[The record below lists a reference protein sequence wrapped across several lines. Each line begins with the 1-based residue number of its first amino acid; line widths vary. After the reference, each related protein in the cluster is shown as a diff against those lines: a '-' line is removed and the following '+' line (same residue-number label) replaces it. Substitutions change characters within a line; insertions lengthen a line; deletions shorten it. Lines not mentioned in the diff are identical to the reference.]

1 MQENVIFFTT
11 CLFLLVVLSV
21 AFYLAVKGN
30 VTAKYVIWAWA
41 VFMVAA
47 MPFATQANS
56 ISSLAAGLML
66 LFFLYVLYLTNLR
79 SSQRLE
85 VSHEETRRVL
95 AESNRRIDEERRT
108 IARRLHD
115 EINPN
120 LVLAKQE
127 LKRLENLVKGDVK
140 AMAAVQSAISL
151 VADAYSQTRDV
162 IKNTRIEVIDSI
174 GFTAALE
181 SLVLH
186 YTDFFD
192 KPTIKL
198 THSLPRRP
206 ELSEDVAVCAY
217 KIIREAIYN
226 AIKHSNANHIQ
237 VMVDFNGA
245 LNLYSVEIVDDGVGI
260 KAKAPDGNIV
270 GIGLIDM
277 RERARVLG
285 ARITIGPAHSS
296 NVARP
301 GTSVSFAFSHP
312 PS

>member
-1 MQENVIFFTT
+1 MQENVIFGTI

-21 AFYLAVKGN
+21 AFYLAAVKGN
-30 VTAKYVIWAWA
+30 VTAKYFIWTWTGLLF
-41 VFMVAA
+41 VA
-47 MPFATQANS
+47 MPFTTQANS

-66 LFFLYVLYLTNLR
+66 VFFLYVLYLMNLR

-108 IARRLHD
+108 IAGRFHD
-115 EINPN
+115 EVNPN
-120 LVLAKQE
+120 LVIAKQQ
-127 LKRLENLVKGDVK
+127 LKRLENMVKDNDD
-140 AMAAVQSAISL
+140 AMALVQSTAKL
-151 VADAYSQTRDV
+151 VADAYAQTRDV

-174 GFTAALE
+174 GFTAAIE
-181 SLVLH
+181 SLVSH

-192 KPTIKL
+192 KPAISL
-198 THSLPRRP
+198 SIDSLPARP
-206 ELSEDVAVCAY
+206 DLSEEVAVCAY

-226 AIKHSNANHIQ
+226 AIKHSNAHHINVRIDYKQ
-237 VMVDFNGA
+237 GR
-245 LNLYSVEIVDDGVGI
+245 YSVIIVDDGVGI
-260 KAKAPDGNIV
+260 KAKVPDGRSD

-285 ARITIGPAHSS
+285 ADISIQPA
-296 NVARP
+296 NPANAARP
-301 GTSVSFAFSHP
+301 GTRVSFAFSHQ